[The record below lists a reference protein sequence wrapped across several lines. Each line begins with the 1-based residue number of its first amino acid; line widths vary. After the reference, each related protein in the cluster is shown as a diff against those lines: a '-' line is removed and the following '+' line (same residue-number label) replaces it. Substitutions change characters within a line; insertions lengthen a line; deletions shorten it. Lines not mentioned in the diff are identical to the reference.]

1 MDGKGKERKKWAKN
15 EKRGKIEGI
24 ETRGKNVRERRRK
37 ERIKAKK
44 KRSSYEN

>member
-1 MDGKGKERKKWAKN
+1 MEGKKKEKKKWAKN
-15 EKRGKIEGI
+15 EKRGKIDGI

>member
-1 MDGKGKERKKWAKN
+1 MEGKGKEMKKWAKN

-24 ETRGKNVRERRRK
+24 ETKGKNVRDRRRK

>member
-1 MDGKGKERKKWAKN
+1 MEGKGKEKKKWAKN

-24 ETRGKNVRERRRK
+24 ETRGKNVRDRRRK

-44 KRSSYEN
+44 KRSSYEY

>member
-1 MDGKGKERKKWAKN
+1 MEGKGKEKKWAKN

-44 KRSSYEN
+44 KRSSYEY

>member
-1 MDGKGKERKKWAKN
+1 MEGKGKEKKKWAKN

-24 ETRGKNVRERRRK
+24 ETRGKYVRERRRK
-37 ERIKAKK
+37 KRIKAKK

>member
-1 MDGKGKERKKWAKN
+1 MEGKGKEKKKWAKD

-24 ETRGKNVRERRRK
+24 ETKGKMLRDRRRK

-44 KRSSYEN
+44 KRSSYEY